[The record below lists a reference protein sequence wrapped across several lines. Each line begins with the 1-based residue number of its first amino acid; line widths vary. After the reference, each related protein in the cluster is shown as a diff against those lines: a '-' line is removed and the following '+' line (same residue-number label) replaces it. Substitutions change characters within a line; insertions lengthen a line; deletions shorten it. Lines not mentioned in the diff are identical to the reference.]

1 MKKVSIII
9 PVYNVE
15 HYIEESLRSA
25 LCQTY
30 AEIEYIIVDDCGTDH
45 SIEIARYL
53 CDSVEY
59 RYRQVK
65 FVQHEYNRGVS
76 AAVIQDYC
84 MLRVNIFSLWIQTI

>member
-45 SIEIARYL
+45 SIEIARYS
-53 CDSVEY
+53 CCTNFTC
-59 RYRQVK
+59 RYLYSTLSHK
-65 FVQHEYNRGVS
+65 
-76 AAVIQDYC
+76 
-84 MLRVNIFSLWIQTI
+84 